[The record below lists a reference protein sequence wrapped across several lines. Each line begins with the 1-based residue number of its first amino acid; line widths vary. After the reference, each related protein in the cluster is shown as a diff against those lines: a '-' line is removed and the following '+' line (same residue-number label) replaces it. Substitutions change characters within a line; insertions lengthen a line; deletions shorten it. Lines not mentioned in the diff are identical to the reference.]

1 MYKAPGKCCVC
12 GGKLSVTRLHC
23 DNCGSDI
30 TGNFEGCR
38 FCALPK
44 EQSEYL
50 ITFLRCRGNIKEI
63 EKELGISYPTVKNMT
78 ENLLSALGLSAKEP
92 AEGEVLSKT
101 EILKMLERKEI
112 SSAEAMKMIKEL
124 Q

>member
-50 ITFLRCRGNIKEI
+50 ITFLRCRGNIKEKK
-63 EKELGISYPTVKNMT
+63 KEQKI
-78 ENLLSALGLSAKEP
+78 LSHSQEYVRKSSLRACLSAKEP